1 MAVEVLYVFDG
12 DSIEVA
18 LPDGESTEVRL
29 IGINAPEG
37 DECHGDASR
46 QALEAMLTDANVTLA
61 TDDDESDQFGR
72 LLRYVYAGN
81 RNVNLALVESG
92 AALALQTGH
101 SLEPGFVAATDTAAA
116 DQRGMWSPDACGPQ
130 EPPPAATISDYVF
143 DPPGSD
149 TDHPND
155 EWVEIIVESG
165 TTDMSEWILRDE
177 STQHRFEFPRG
188 FSLGMGQSVTVH
200 SGCGSDTTRDLFWCA
215 GDPVWSNGGDTIIL
229 QSPTGSVVARERFP
243 GEY

>member
-18 LPDGESTEVRL
+18 LPDGTSTEVRL

-37 DECHGDASR
+37 DECHGEDSK
-46 QALEAMLTDANVTLA
+46 QALESLLANAKVTLA
-61 TDDDESDQFGR
+61 TDDDETDQFGR

-101 SLEPGFVAATDTAAA
+101 NLEPYFVAATDAAAA

-130 EPPPAATISDYVF
+130 EAPPVAIADYVF
-143 DPPGSD
+143 DPPGLDSD
-149 TDHPND
+149 RPND

-165 TTDMSEWILRDE
+165 TADLSEWILRDE
-177 STQHRFEFPRG
+177 STQHRFEFPEG
-188 FSLGMGQSVTVH
+188 FTVGLGQSVTVH
-200 SGCGSDTTRDLFWCA
+200 SGCGSDTAQDLFWCA

-229 QSPTGSVVARERFP
+229 QSPNGTVVARERFP